1 MWIGVQIQ
9 LVEKFMLIEGIAG
22 GRRKSIIKRPAVF
35 QHQWIHDGNR
45 NKRLQTFQFTENE
58 RAMRPGAGKGNVQ
71 MVTIFSAANPP
82 SPEGLGAPSAVSQL
96 RKADAER

>member
-71 MVTIFSAANPP
+71 MVTIFFCGESAFAGR
-82 SPEGLGAPSAVSQL
+82 SGRAVSG
-96 RKADAER
+96 KPVAESRR